1 MHATRRGTSAG
12 ECQIATKLF
21 FPRLRWH
28 WQSSFPLRRGGRS
41 LSRYDDWIASF
52 LLFLIAAVK
61 FLRIPF
67 ISLFPTKPTSV
78 TGLSTAFFMSSG
90 KEETTEEKRGG
101 AGEGKMHGHFVKG
114 RESEPP
120 CHDCRCEWEAERGAF
135 QFIAQLPSPNL
146 TSSPPPSSAP
156 LNSPD
161 RPFRLAVQW
170 QRRISFSLLSRA
182 AGEYFSEM
190 RSSPEWS
197 GSKGLIVFHEN
208 LK

>member
-1 MHATRRGTSAG
+1 
-12 ECQIATKLF
+12 
-21 FPRLRWH
+21 
-28 WQSSFPLRRGGRS
+28 
-41 LSRYDDWIASF
+41 
-52 LLFLIAAVK
+52 
-61 FLRIPF
+61 
-67 ISLFPTKPTSV
+67 
-78 TGLSTAFFMSSG
+78 
-90 KEETTEEKRGG
+90 
-101 AGEGKMHGHFVKG
+101 MHGHFVKG
-114 RESEPP
+114 RESGLP

-161 RPFRLAVQW
+161 PSNGL
-170 QRRISFSLLSRA
+170 RRISFSLLSRA